1 MIDFDE
7 AVALVAS
14 GPDTRLVAIDGLPVS
29 GKSTLADR
37 LETELGAQ
45 CLYLDDFVRPEA
57 EWRSRSSP
65 DFPFEYIRYD
75 EFLAAVRTLARG
87 EAIRIPLY
95 DWSTGRVGD
104 EHREIHPDR
113 LMVVEGVST
122 LHPDLAPLYD
132 LRLWVESD
140 ATTTLA
146 ASLARGVGDWEGEWR
161 ELFMPS
167 VELYLQTEPKQRAD
181 HLVAGRGTNLAA
193 IPATA
198 SPA

>member
-1 MIDFDE
+1 MIDFDA

-14 GPDTRLVAIDGLPVS
+14 RPDGRLIAIDGLPVS

-45 CLYLDDFVRPEA
+45 ILYLDDFVRHQA
-57 EWRSRSSP
+57 EWRGRIGP
-65 DFPFEYIRYD
+65 AFPFEYIRYA
-75 EFLAAVRTLARG
+75 EFLTAVQALARG
-87 EAIRIPLY
+87 EAIRVPLY

-104 EHREIHPDR
+104 DYREVRPES
-113 LMVVEGVST
+113 LVVVEGVST

-146 ASLARGVGDWEGEWR
+146 ASLARGVGDWEREWR

-167 VELYLQTEPKQRAD
+167 VELYLTTDPRKRAD
-181 HLVAGRGTNLAA
+181 CIVAGRGA
-193 IPATA
+193 
-198 SPA
+198 

>member
-1 MIDFDE
+1 MIDFDA

-14 GPDTRLVAIDGLPVS
+14 RTETRFIGIDGLPVS

-45 CLYLDDFVRPEA
+45 ILYLDDFVRPEV
-57 EWRSRSSP
+57 EWRGRISAA
-65 DFPFEYIRYD
+65 FPFEYIRYA
-75 EFLAAVRTLARG
+75 EFLAAVQMLARG
-87 EAIRIPLY
+87 KTIRIPLY

-104 EHREIHPDR
+104 DYREMRPEG
-113 LMVVEGVST
+113 LLVVEGVSA

-146 ASLARGVGDWEGEWR
+146 ASLARGVGDWEHEWR

-167 VELYLQTEPKQRAD
+167 VALYLETGPKRRAD
-181 HLVAGRGTNLAA
+181 YVVAGRGA
-193 IPATA
+193 
-198 SPA
+198 